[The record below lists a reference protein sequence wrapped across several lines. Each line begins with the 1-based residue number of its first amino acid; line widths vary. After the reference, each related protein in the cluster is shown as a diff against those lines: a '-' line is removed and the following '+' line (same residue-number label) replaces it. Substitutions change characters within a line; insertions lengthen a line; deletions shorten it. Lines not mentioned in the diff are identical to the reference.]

1 MGFFIGSKISS
12 NKMLKHASL
21 IGSILIILS
30 IISPLNILFLYLQ
43 LVRVWPFLLFIFQL
57 EYFLLLLE
65 DCSFQ
70 SCENLFLT
78 LQLKGLVNI
87 QKMHQVF

>member
-57 EYFLLLLE
+57 EYFFIIIGGLFFSIMWGSL
-65 DCSFQ
+65 F
-70 SCENLFLT
+70 NLAI
-78 LQLKGLVNI
+78 KGLG
-87 QKMHQVF
+87 KYTEMYQVF